1 MSGGSFNYLYCKEVT
16 DLMNS
21 ASDLEEMS
29 EILTREGYE
38 DVARDMRRLI
48 EYIKSAQ
55 IRIGVLAEQLR
66 DVMKAVEW
74 YEDCDISK
82 DTLNT
87 RIETYRQRGQ

>member
-66 DVMKAVEW
+66 DIMKAVEW
-74 YEDCDISK
+74 YEDCDIGK
-82 DTLNT
+82 ETLNT
-87 RIETYRQRGQ
+87 KIEAYRQR